1 MMQSL
6 SQSPRDPAFVQNP
19 YPFYEKMRSAGP
31 LVHWQDYDV
40 ICATDYATIDTILRD
55 RRFGRAP
62 MAPIQ
67 VPPHLKPF
75 YAVEAHS
82 MLELEPP
89 DHTRL
94 RGAVLRAFTNRRIK
108 ALRPEIEALCDEL
121 IDTFPNEPFDLLETY
136 GRPLPARVI
145 ARFLGVP
152 EGDWQRLVDWSNRMV
167 AMYQSNRTR
176 EQENVA
182 AAAAQSFSEYIKI
195 QIEAK
200 RSAPDD
206 SLISTLLT
214 AHTAEK
220 LTEHEVISTCI
231 LLLNAGHE
239 ATVHTFG
246 NTVKTLL
253 DFRLSPQVGETFING
268 ILRFD
273 PPLHLFERIAYETVE
288 IAGHTFNP
296 GDRVALLL
304 ASGNRDANAF
314 KNPNSF
320 HPDRTDA
327 KPLSF
332 GAGIHFC
339 IGAPLARLELEI
351 SLNRLWERKPNL
363 QLSGAPQYADIYH
376 FHGLES
382 LRVTT

>member
-1 MMQSL
+1 MQSL

-40 ICATDYATIDTILRD
+40 ICATDYATIDTMLRD

-62 MAPIQ
+62 IAPIH

-121 IDTFPNEPFDLLETY
+121 IDAFPNEPFDLLETY
-136 GRPLPARVI
+136 GRPLPARII

-152 EGDWQRLVDWSNRMV
+152 EGDWQRLVDWSNKMV
-167 AMYQSNRTR
+167 AMYHSNRTR
-176 EQENVA
+176 EQEDVA

-200 RSAPDD
+200 RASPDD
-206 SLISTLLT
+206 SLISTLLA

-220 LTEHEVISTCI
+220 LSEQDVMSTCI

-253 DFRLSPQVGETFING
+253 DLGVSPQVGETFINE

-273 PPLHLFERIAYETVE
+273 PPLHLFDRIAYQTVE

-304 ASGNRDANAF
+304 ASGNRDATAF

-339 IGAPLARLELEI
+339 IGAPLARIELEI

-363 QLSGAPQYADIYH
+363 KLLGTPQYADIYH

>member
-1 MMQSL
+1 MQSL

-40 ICATDYATIDTILRD
+40 ICATDYTTIDAILRD

-62 MAPIQ
+62 IAPIQ

-136 GRPLPARVI
+136 GRPLPARII

-152 EGDWQRLVDWSNRMV
+152 EGDWKRLVDWSNRMV
-167 AMYQSNRTR
+167 AMYHSNRTR
-176 EQENVA
+176 EQEDVA

-200 RSAPDD
+200 RASPDD
-206 SLISTLLT
+206 SLISTLLA

-220 LTEHEVISTCI
+220 LSEQDVISTCI

-253 DFRLSPQVGETFING
+253 DLGVSPQVGETFINE

-304 ASGNRDANAF
+304 ASGNRDATAF

-339 IGAPLARLELEI
+339 IGAPLARIELEI

-363 QLSGAPQYADIYH
+363 KLLGTPQYADIYH

>member
-1 MMQSL
+1 MQSL

-62 MAPIQ
+62 IAPIQ

-152 EGDWQRLVDWSNRMV
+152 EGDWQRLVDWSKRMV
-167 AMYQSNRTR
+167 AMYQSNRTS
-176 EQENVA
+176 EQEEVA

-195 QIEAK
+195 QIDAK
-200 RSAPDD
+200 RASPDD
-206 SLISTLLT
+206 SLISTLLA

-220 LTEHEVISTCI
+220 LSEHEVISTCI

-253 DFRLSPQVGETFING
+253 DLGVSPQIGETFINE

-288 IAGHTFNP
+288 IEGQTFNP

-304 ASGNRDANAF
+304 ASGNRDATAF

>member
-1 MMQSL
+1 MQSL

-62 MAPIQ
+62 IAPIH

-136 GRPLPARVI
+136 GRPLPARII

-152 EGDWQRLVDWSNRMV
+152 EGDWQRLVDWSKRMV

-176 EQENVA
+176 EQEDVA
-182 AAAAQSFSEYIKI
+182 AAAAQSFSDYIKI
-195 QIEAK
+195 QIDTK
-200 RSAPDD
+200 RSTPDD

-214 AHTAEK
+214 AQTAEK
-220 LTEHEVISTCI
+220 LDEHEVISTCI

-253 DFRLSPQVGETFING
+253 DFRLSPQVGETFINE

-273 PPLHLFERIAYETVE
+273 PPLHLFDRIAYQTVE

-320 HPDRTDA
+320 HPNRSDA

-351 SLNRLWERKPNL
+351 ALNRLWERKPNL
-363 QLSGAPQYADIYH
+363 QLSCAPQYADIYH

>member
-1 MMQSL
+1 MQSL

-62 MAPIQ
+62 IAPIQ

-288 IAGHTFNP
+288 IEGQTFNP

-304 ASGNRDANAF
+304 ASGNRDATAF

-351 SLNRLWERKPNL
+351 ALNRLWERKPNL
-363 QLSGAPQYADIYH
+363 KLLGTPQYADIYH

>member
-1 MMQSL
+1 
-6 SQSPRDPAFVQNP
+6 
-19 YPFYEKMRSAGP
+19 
-31 LVHWQDYDV
+31 
-40 ICATDYATIDTILRD
+40 LRD

-62 MAPIQ
+62 IAPIH

-121 IDTFPNEPFDLLETY
+121 IDAFPNEPFDLLETY
-136 GRPLPARVI
+136 GRPLPARII

-152 EGDWQRLVDWSNRMV
+152 EGDWQRLVDWSKRMV

-176 EQENVA
+176 EQEDVA

-200 RSAPDD
+200 RATPDD

-220 LTEHEVISTCI
+220 LSEHEVISTCI

-253 DFRLSPQVGETFING
+253 DLGVSPQIGETFINE

-320 HPDRTDA
+320 HPDRSDA
-327 KPLSF
+327 QPLSF

-363 QLSGAPQYADIYH
+363 KLLGTPQYADIYH

>member
-1 MMQSL
+1 MQSF
-6 SQSPRDPAFVQNP
+6 SQSPRDPAFVQDP
-19 YPFYEKMRSAGP
+19 YSFYASMRSAES
-31 LVHWQDYDV
+31 LVYWQDYGIV
-40 ICATDYATIDTILRD
+40 CATDYPTIDAILRD
-55 RRFGRAP
+55 RQFGRAP
-62 MAPIQ
+62 IERTP
-67 VPPHLKPF
+67 VPPHLEPF

-94 RGAVLRAFTNRRIK
+94 RGAVLRAFTNRRIET
-108 ALRPEIEALCDEL
+108 LRPEIDALCDEL
-121 IDTFPNEPFDLLETY
+121 IDVFPHEPFDLLEYY
-136 GRPLPARVI
+136 GRPLPARII

-152 EGDWQRLVDWSNRMV
+152 EGDWRRLVQWSNSMV
-167 AMYQSNRTR
+167 AMYRSNRTR
-176 EQENVA
+176 TEEHIA
-182 AAAAQSFSEYIKI
+182 AAAAQSFSDYIKI

-200 RSAPDD
+200 RQNPDD

-220 LTEHEVISTCI
+220 LSEAEVISTCI
-231 LLLNAGHE
+231 LILNAGHE
-239 ATVHTFG
+239 ATVHTLG
-246 NTVKTLL
+246 NTVKALL
-253 DFRLSPQVGETFING
+253 EREIVPRVDEAFSNE

-273 PPLHLFERIAYETVE
+273 PPLHLFERIAYESVE
-288 IAGHTFNP
+288 IAGHRFKP

-304 ASGNRDANAF
+304 ASGNRDAKVF
-314 KNPNSF
+314 ENPDVF
-320 HPDRTDA
+320 QPDRTGP

-351 SLNRLWERKPNL
+351 SLKRLWDRKPKL
-363 QLSGAPQYADIYH
+363 QLLGTPRYADIYH

>member
-1 MMQSL
+1 MQSL

-62 MAPIQ
+62 IAPIH

-136 GRPLPARVI
+136 GRPLPARII

-152 EGDWQRLVDWSNRMV
+152 EGDWQRLVDWSKRMV

-176 EQENVA
+176 EQEDVA
-182 AAAAQSFSEYIKI
+182 AAAAQSFSDYIKI
-195 QIEAK
+195 QIDTK
-200 RSAPDD
+200 RSTPDD

-214 AHTAEK
+214 AQTAEK
-220 LTEHEVISTCI
+220 LDEHEVISTCI

-253 DFRLSPQVGETFING
+253 DFRLSPQVGETFINE

-288 IAGHTFNP
+288 IADHTFSP

-304 ASGNRDANAF
+304 ASGNRDATAF

-363 QLSGAPQYADIYH
+363 KLLGTPQYADIYH

>member
-1 MMQSL
+1 MQSL

-40 ICATDYATIDTILRD
+40 VCATHYATIDTILRD

-62 MAPIQ
+62 IAPIQ

-136 GRPLPARVI
+136 GRPLPARII

-152 EGDWQRLVDWSNRMV
+152 EGDWQRLVDWSKRMV

-176 EQENVA
+176 EQEDVA
-182 AAAAQSFSEYIKI
+182 AAAAQSFSDYIKI
-195 QIEAK
+195 QIDTK
-200 RSAPDD
+200 RSTPDD

-288 IAGHTFNP
+288 IEGQTFNP

-304 ASGNRDANAF
+304 ASGNRDATAF

-351 SLNRLWERKPNL
+351 ALNRLWERKPNL
-363 QLSGAPQYADIYH
+363 KLLGTPQYADIYH

>member
-1 MMQSL
+1 MQSL
-6 SQSPRDPAFVQNP
+6 SQSPRDPVFVQNP
-19 YPFYEKMRSAGP
+19 YPFYKKMRMAGS
-31 LVHWQDYDV
+31 LVRWEDYNV
-40 ICATDYATIDTILRD
+40 VCATDYTTIDAILRD

-62 MAPIQ
+62 IVSTPT
-67 VPPHLKPF
+67 PPHLEPF

-94 RGAVLRAFTNRRIK
+94 RGAVLRAFTNRRIES
-108 ALRPEIEALCDEL
+108 LRPEIETLCDEL
-121 IDTFPNEPFDLLETY
+121 IGAFPDVPFDLLQAY
-136 GRPLPARVI
+136 GRPLPARII

-152 EGDWQRLVDWSNRMV
+152 EVDWRRLVDWSHAMV
-167 AMYQSNRTR
+167 AMYRAGRTPA
-176 EQENVA
+176 QEATA
-182 AAAAQSFSEYIKI
+182 AAAAQSFTNYIKV

-200 RSAPDD
+200 RQAPDD

-214 AHTAEK
+214 AHASEPLSEAEI
-220 LTEHEVISTCI
+220 VSTCI
-231 LLLNAGHE
+231 LILNAGHE

-253 DFRLSPQVGETFING
+253 QQNLTPGEGLDFGNE

-273 PPLHLFERIAYETVE
+273 PPLHLFERIAYETIDV
-288 IAGHTFNP
+288 AGHRFQP

-304 ASGNRDANAF
+304 ASGNRDQSVFQDAETF
-314 KNPNSF
+314 R
-320 HPDRTDA
+320 PDRTEA

-332 GAGIHFC
+332 GAGLHFC

-351 SLNRLWERKPNL
+351 ALKRLWACKPNL
-363 QLSGAPQYADIYH
+363 QLLGTPRYADIYH
-376 FHGLES
+376 FHGLER

>member
-1 MMQSL
+1 MQSL

-31 LVHWQDYDV
+31 LVHWPDYDI

-62 MAPIQ
+62 IPPIQ
-67 VPPHLKPF
+67 VPTHLKQF

-94 RGAVLRAFTNRRIK
+94 RSAVLRAFTTRRIK

-121 IDTFPNEPFDLLETY
+121 IDTFPTQPFDLLETY
-136 GRPLPARVI
+136 GRPLPARII

-152 EGDWQRLVDWSNRMV
+152 EDDWQRLVDWSNSMV

-176 EQENVA
+176 EQEDVA
-182 AAAAQSFSEYIKI
+182 AEAAQSFSEYINI

-200 RSAPDD
+200 RASPDD

-220 LTEHEVISTCI
+220 LSEHEVISTCI

-253 DFRLSPQVGETFING
+253 DLNLSPQVGETFINE

-288 IAGHTFNP
+288 IAGHTFSP

-304 ASGNRDANAF
+304 ASGNRDTNAF
-314 KNPNSF
+314 KDPNSF
-320 HPDRTDA
+320 HPDRIDA

-363 QLSGAPQYADIYH
+363 KLLGTPQYADIYH

-382 LRVTT
+382 LHVTT

>member
-1 MMQSL
+1 MQSL

-40 ICATDYATIDTILRD
+40 ICATDYTAIDTILRD

-62 MAPIQ
+62 IAPIQ

-136 GRPLPARVI
+136 GRPLPARII

-167 AMYQSNRTR
+167 AMYQSHRTR
-176 EQENVA
+176 EQEDVA

-200 RSAPDD
+200 RASPDD
-206 SLISTLLT
+206 SLISTLLA

-220 LTEHEVISTCI
+220 LSEQDVISTCI

-253 DFRLSPQVGETFING
+253 DLGVSPQVGETFINE

-273 PPLHLFERIAYETVE
+273 PPLHLFERISYETAE

-304 ASGNRDANAF
+304 ASGNRDAHAF

-339 IGAPLARLELEI
+339 IGAPLARIELEI

-363 QLSGAPQYADIYH
+363 KLLGTPQYADIYH

>member
-1 MMQSL
+1 MQSL

-40 ICATDYATIDTILRD
+40 ICATDYATIDTMLRD

-62 MAPIQ
+62 IAPIH

-121 IDTFPNEPFDLLETY
+121 IDAFPNEPFDLLETY
-136 GRPLPARVI
+136 GRPLPARII

-152 EGDWQRLVDWSNRMV
+152 EGDWQRLVDWSNKMV
-167 AMYQSNRTR
+167 AMYHSNRTR
-176 EQENVA
+176 EQEDVA

-200 RSAPDD
+200 RASPDD
-206 SLISTLLT
+206 SLISTLLA

-220 LTEHEVISTCI
+220 LSEQDVMSTCI

-253 DFRLSPQVGETFING
+253 DLGVSPQVGETFINE

-288 IAGHTFNP
+288 IEGQTFNP

-304 ASGNRDANAF
+304 ASGNRDATAF

-339 IGAPLARLELEI
+339 IGAPLARIELEI

-363 QLSGAPQYADIYH
+363 KLLGTPQYADIYH

>member
-1 MMQSL
+1 MQSL

-40 ICATDYATIDTILRD
+40 ICATDYATIDTMLRD

-62 MAPIQ
+62 IAPIH

-121 IDTFPNEPFDLLETY
+121 IDAFPNEPFDLLETY
-136 GRPLPARVI
+136 GRPLPARII

-152 EGDWQRLVDWSNRMV
+152 EGDWQRLVDWSNKMV
-167 AMYQSNRTR
+167 AMYHSNRTR
-176 EQENVA
+176 EQEDVA

-200 RSAPDD
+200 RASPDD
-206 SLISTLLT
+206 SLISTLLA

-220 LTEHEVISTCI
+220 LSEQDVMSTCI

-253 DFRLSPQVGETFING
+253 DLGVSPQVGETFINE

-304 ASGNRDANAF
+304 ASGNRDATAF

-339 IGAPLARLELEI
+339 IGAPLARIELEI

-363 QLSGAPQYADIYH
+363 KLLGTPQYADIYH

>member
-62 MAPIQ
+62 IAPIQ

-288 IAGHTFNP
+288 IEGQTFNP

-304 ASGNRDANAF
+304 ASGNRDATAF

-351 SLNRLWERKPNL
+351 ALNRLWERKPNL
-363 QLSGAPQYADIYH
+363 KLLGTPQYADIYH